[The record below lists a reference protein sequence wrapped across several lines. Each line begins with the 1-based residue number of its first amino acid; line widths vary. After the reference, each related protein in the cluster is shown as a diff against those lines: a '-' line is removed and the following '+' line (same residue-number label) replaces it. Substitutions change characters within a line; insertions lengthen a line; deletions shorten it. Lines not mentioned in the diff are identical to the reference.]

1 MSVSDKKLDSRKFDR
16 LMREREFR
24 RTCSLKMKDTGR
36 VPWQRET
43 HIEDIS
49 YDFRNDLFL
58 LGLIMG

>member
-1 MSVSDKKLDSRKFDR
+1 
-16 LMREREFR
+16 MREREFR
-24 RTCSLKMKDTGR
+24 RTYSLKMKDTGR